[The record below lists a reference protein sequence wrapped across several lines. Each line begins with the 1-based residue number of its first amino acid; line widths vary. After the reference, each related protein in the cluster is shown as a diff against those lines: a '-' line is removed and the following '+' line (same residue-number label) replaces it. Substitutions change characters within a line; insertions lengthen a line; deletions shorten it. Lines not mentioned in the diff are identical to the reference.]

1 MGGYSYIKLTPKN
14 FSYLELCKA
23 IGYGLTYRLMDMGLE
38 VHADIQADGTGLQIQ
53 SDDVQ
58 PYLSIQR

>member
-1 MGGYSYIKLTPKN
+1 
-14 FSYLELCKA
+14 
-23 IGYGLTYRLMDMGLE
+23 MGLE